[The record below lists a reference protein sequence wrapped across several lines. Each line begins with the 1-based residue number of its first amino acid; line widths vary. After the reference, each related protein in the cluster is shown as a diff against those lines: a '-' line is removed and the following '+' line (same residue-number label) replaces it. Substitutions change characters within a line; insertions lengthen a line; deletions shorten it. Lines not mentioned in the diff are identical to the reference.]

1 VKRIAVTGA
10 SGFIGRHVVGA
21 VAARGDHAIPI
32 ARPYL
37 REHLT
42 RTFEGVDAVVHLAG
56 VVSAVHERDFY
67 AANVDAARVVAD
79 AAAIAG
85 ARLVHISSLAAAG
98 PAPPNA
104 PRREDDRSEPITTY
118 GLSKLA
124 GEHAIAAVAGLRWT
138 ILRPG
143 VVYGPGDRAIR
154 PLFRYAK
161 RGVLPLVGNDR
172 AAYTFVF
179 VADAVRAILAAVD
192 RGADRDVIFV
202 GHPNPVSPRRL
213 METVRMITASHAPII
228 TIPRAVIRVAAEVGE
243 WSAAISGKPAVINR
257 RRFAELYAPGF
268 VCTVDRMKERLGVVA
283 ETDLREGLQKSAGWY
298 VATMADG

>member
-10 SGFIGRHVVGA
+10 SGFIGRHVVEA
-21 VAARGDHAIPI
+21 VVARGDQAIPI

-37 REHLT
+37 QANLAE
-42 RTFEGVDAVVHLAG
+42 TFKSVDAVVHLAG

-79 AAAIAG
+79 ATAIAG
-85 ARLVHISSLAAAG
+85 APLVHISSLAAAG

-104 PRREDDRSEPITTY
+104 PRREDDPPKPITAY
-118 GLSKLA
+118 GLSKLE
-124 GEHAIAAVAGLRWT
+124 GERAIAAIAGLRWT

-154 PLFRYAK
+154 PLFRYAQ
-161 RGVLPLVGNDR
+161 RGVLPLVGNAS

-192 RGADRDVIFV
+192 RSADRDVIFV
-202 GHPNPVSPRRL
+202 GHANPVSPRQL
-213 METVRMITASHAPII
+213 METIRVIAASHAPII

-257 RRFAELYAPGF
+257 RRFAELYSPGF

-283 ETDLREGLQKSAGWY
+283 ETDLREGLQKSKPWY
-298 VATMADG
+298 AS

>member
-10 SGFIGRHVVGA
+10 SGFIGRHVVEA
-21 VAARGDHAIPI
+21 LAARGDHAIPV
-32 ARPYL
+32 ARPYVP
-37 REHLT
+37 EHLA
-42 RTFEGVDAVVHLAG
+42 RTFEGIDAVVHLAG

-79 AAAIAG
+79 AAASAG

-104 PRREDDRSEPITTY
+104 PRREDDPPEPITAY
-118 GLSKLA
+118 GLSKLE
-124 GEHAIAAVAGLRWT
+124 GERAIAAVAGLRWT

-154 PLFRYAK
+154 PLFRYAQ

-179 VADAVRAILAAVD
+179 VTDAVRAILAAVD

-202 GHPNPVSPRRL
+202 GHAHPVSPRQL
-213 METVRMITASHAPII
+213 METIRLIAASHAPII
-228 TIPRAVIRVAAEVGE
+228 TIPRAVIRLAAEVGE

-257 RRFAELYAPGF
+257 RRFAELYSPGF

-283 ETDLREGLQKSAGWY
+283 ETDLREGLQKSKQWY
-298 VATMADG
+298 AS

>member
-10 SGFIGRHVVGA
+10 SGFIGRHVVEA
-21 VAARGDHAIPI
+21 VAARGDHPIPI

-37 REHLT
+37 PENLAQA
-42 RTFEGVDAVVHLAG
+42 FEGADAVVHLAG

-67 AANVDAARVVAD
+67 AANVDAARIVAD

-98 PAPPNA
+98 PAPPSA
-104 PRREDDRSEPITTY
+104 PRREDDPSEPITAY

-124 GEHAIAAVAGLRWT
+124 GERAIAAVAGLRWT

-154 PLFRYAK
+154 PLFRYAQ
-161 RGVLPLVGNDR
+161 RGVLPLVGNER

-179 VADAVRAILAAVD
+179 IADAVRTILAAVD

-202 GHPNPVSPRRL
+202 GHGNPVSPRQL
-213 METVRMITASHAPII
+213 METVRLIAASHAPII
-228 TIPRAVIRVAAEVGE
+228 AIPRLLTRVAAELGE
-243 WSAAISGKPAVINR
+243 WSGAFSGTPAVINR
-257 RRFAELYAPGF
+257 RRFAELYSPGF
-268 VCTVDRMKERLGVVA
+268 VCRVDRMKERLGVVA
-283 ETDLREGLQKSAGWY
+283 ETGLREGLQKSEGWY
-298 VATMADG
+298 VANG

>member
-1 VKRIAVTGA
+1 MKRIAVTGA
-10 SGFIGRHVVGA
+10 SGFIGSHVVEA
-21 VAARGDHAIPI
+21 VAVRGDQAIPI

-37 REHLT
+37 QANLAE
-42 RTFEGVDAVVHLAG
+42 TFKSVDAVVHLAG

-79 AAAIAG
+79 ATAIAG
-85 ARLVHISSLAAAG
+85 APLVHISSLAAAG

-104 PRREDDRSEPITTY
+104 PRREDDPPKPITAY
-118 GLSKLA
+118 GLSKLE
-124 GEHAIAAVAGLRWT
+124 GERAIAAIAGLRWT

-154 PLFRYAK
+154 PLFRYAQ

-192 RGADRDVIFV
+192 RSADRDVIFV
-202 GHPNPVSPRRL
+202 GHANPVSPRQL
-213 METVRMITASHAPII
+213 METIRLIAASHAPII

-257 RRFAELYAPGF
+257 RRFAELYSPGF

-283 ETDLREGLQKSAGWY
+283 ETDLREGLQKSKPWY
-298 VATMADG
+298 AS

>member
-1 VKRIAVTGA
+1 MKRIAVTGA
-10 SGFIGRHVVGA
+10 SGFIGRHVVQA

-37 REHLT
+37 QENLA

-67 AANVDAARVVAD
+67 AANVDAARIVAD

-104 PRREDDRSEPITTY
+104 PRREDDPSEPITTY
-118 GLSKLA
+118 GFSKLE
-124 GEHAIAAVAGLRWT
+124 GEHAIAAVAGLRWA

-143 VVYGPGDRAIR
+143 VVYGPEDRALR
-154 PLFRYAK
+154 PLFRYAE

-179 VADAVRAILAAVD
+179 IADAVRTILAAVD

-202 GHPNPVSPRRL
+202 GHANPVSPRQL
-213 METVRMITASHAPII
+213 LETVRLIAASHAPIV
-228 TIPRAVIRVAAEVGE
+228 TIPRAVTRVAAEVGE
-243 WSAAISGKPAVINR
+243 WSGAISGRPAVINR
-257 RRFAELYAPGF
+257 RRFAELYSLGF
-268 VCTVDRMKERLGVVA
+268 VCKVDRMKDRLGVVA
-283 ETDLREGLQKSAGWY
+283 ETDLREGLQKAAGWY
-298 VATMADG
+298 LSRS